1 MGKFDKLNQELVR
14 VNNAQGGP
22 NAAALDDRFQLLN
35 NTLVNTQQEWE
46 DYVARRQ
53 QEQEALDEY
62 SHGRGNRSYLR
73 EDYGTGSY
81 TEGMDA
87 VKRRRQQSEWEKA
100 NADYEAALQE
110 YNKAAETTRRVSA
123 VAGPISPE
131 KRREIDAAKS
141 TEQSLKERLDALKAS
156 ADKLKLN
163 DSGFTKWEGRDALVK
178 EYRQLQTELEH
189 QSRRSPER
197 MARFDE
203 VKRQLQEGDRA
214 AGNGAAD
221 YSIRDR
227 SASIFGGAAKRI
239 AGGVA
244 NTALTAVDL
253 MEKYSPYM
261 DVAKAVNNRFG
272 SMSPNPAQ
280 HRAGMDR
287 LYAAADSISDS
298 AAKDLDRAKA
308 GLGKMG
314 QAGVDT
320 AENVLEMGFDAAVG
334 ALTGGGSLVSMFARV
349 FGDSAREA
357 RQQGA
362 TLEQQVGYGV
372 AAGGIEVLTEKL
384 FDGVAGIYGKGA
396 ADNITETVI
405 RRLSS
410 TPTGQTLLRGLIGA
424 INEGNEEVLSDLLNP
439 LAQAIYRDDSLGQLY
454 REVDPAEVLYDFL
467 IGAAVGGLGSVTSAA
482 TGQDAAKNAENN
494 YITALYEQSGE
505 RPGFGREV
513 RDRAILERQMTNPD
527 AYNAA
532 NLSTKENAQEA
543 MRALRGQ
550 QTETARAQ
558 ELQQTQRE
566 MTRQNAETMV
576 PMFFSASGIT
586 LDENQRGRLMK
597 TLDDNNIK
605 TENFAW
611 GTRDAYNMGEQG
623 ATMEETVQA
632 IGEKYGLSPKQART
646 AWSFGASN
654 AQTTAT
660 GTADVSTE
668 EGRQTV
674 EAALSFLGERTE
686 DAVKLYD
693 SRQDVGRM
701 ATAMNKAVLYA
712 AHGADVRENV
722 QNARDGKAADVVGVL
737 TDEQARLAQEIGA
750 ERRARQ
756 QAADKALGESYRDMR
771 QKAAAITGTTT
782 VSAQALEAVDTAI
795 DATRKAGQRVMDEFN
810 TLYNALEALEKAD
823 PNAKNSNTY
832 KEMLDRAYKLRDK
845 AQNAQKQIRELEK
858 RKAQIEGKKT
868 IQRKKGTVSF
878 AGGTIEGVK
887 YDGVDPA
894 KLSRQQQ
901 KVVAMVER
909 LADAVNLDYVF
920 ISADA
925 GMGGA
930 YTFGGRVYI
939 NINAGLGVGNFSQTM
954 AAASLSHE
962 MTHWMQQY
970 APEEYS
976 QLKDFIVQEI
986 LKADPQKLQKLVQQ
1000 QKAWEKGRAL
1010 TDEQALDEVVANACQ
1025 TMLLDSKAIDKLA
1038 RQNMSLAARIADWI
1052 ADWSQKVKDAF
1063 AEVDVSEG
1071 AIYEAVRA
1079 LDGSLDRIQ
1088 ELWDNGIEAAAK
1100 NYDAQQTVE
1109 QANVAQKATN
1119 ENAAQKGDVQK
1130 QAWKPIEF
1138 GEEVQQWYD
1147 NTTSQERLDS
1157 PEFFNVGTT
1166 SEALKSIGVKDGIL
1180 IWGKSKMEKI
1190 LLDHAGEGIDLD
1202 VIKQVPDITERPV
1215 FVLKSKTVPGSI
1227 VLFGTVETKTGRKML
1242 ATVSLTPGM
1251 GKNLNVDLSVITGA
1265 YSRRNNQMRN
1275 MLTSSEILYIDGT
1288 EENERTNEWL
1298 KQLGLQ
1304 LPSRSTNVGSVG
1316 SITYTADGV
1325 KISGKTWEELFGE
1338 DAEQESKA
1346 QNQTQ
1351 FQMISDVEETPRL
1364 VAVHNKSVSGLQR
1377 MMERGG
1383 VPFPSIAIKKAGTS
1397 HEGFGDVSIVF
1408 PRSTIDPAASRWN
1421 RLYSNDAWTP
1431 TEPRTEYEADEKIT
1445 SKVKKAV
1452 EKLVGSTAY
1461 NALNGSSYLHSSQ
1474 VERALLDSNG
1484 DVFNAF
1490 KNLSVVKYAYLKS
1503 KGQDVELPARE
1514 KPLDGSYRYQNSQFK
1529 AIFDEI
1535 DGERLATA
1543 KWDDMEL
1550 AGEIAG
1556 ILNRQY
1562 EQQLQNSTSRNKDK
1576 LLAAIRRKPL
1586 YSADDINLSTIRYA
1600 YETYQRDGG
1609 KFVTETDSRELDNVL
1624 RNNTAVESDPDY
1636 RAWIEQTF
1644 QGVVKNEGI
1653 PNGKELYTD
1662 SGNMRSFKAR
1672 HVPATLENIVQ
1683 QMRKE
1688 NERGNGLFGVN
1699 LRGAATKAYS
1709 SVEEMRQD
1717 AGKLLGTHVSD
1728 DVYDGIME
1736 GFHNRLH
1743 EMASA
1748 ATKYPDRMSSYDTAR
1763 ETLLEAV
1770 RDAKS
1775 KAAMSRMLQKNSDW
1789 IRYTPELTDELWTL
1803 RNDVQNMPAPY
1814 FEAKPRRIVY
1824 PEEALAYILP
1834 DSAPAD
1840 LIQKLEGKGY
1850 NVMTYKAGDEQ
1861 DRLQKLN
1868 SVEGAQFQQWDNE
1881 ESATGRLDREA
1892 TDRQHNAWAPT
1903 FYSKMENAV
1912 REWTNGKGQPLGA
1925 KMAAGQVIGWLKGKG
1940 VKVEEIRW
1948 SGIVPW
1954 LEGRKAVTKDELLQV
1969 MAENQIRIETEM
1981 LGSKIVK
1988 PSYYYQGMDPRDGS
2002 EREMG
2007 DVDEL
2012 FDYID
2017 ELAADMGLE
2026 AGTLVGEPDP
2036 FNGWIH
2042 VTNKD
2047 TGELITTVQ
2056 LRDPVIEKTTRWGA
2070 YALNGG
2076 FNYREILFKMPSLG
2090 GYTNQA
2096 MGVHWGVNDVIAHA
2110 RVQDM
2115 TDMKDRSVLFV
2126 EEIQSDLH
2134 NEGANKGFMSK
2145 EDQEYFRLRRKQQN
2159 ESLTAEEQKAL
2170 SKLTQD
2176 RFGEYQRR
2184 VDAADKKADEDA
2196 EWARELAPSLRER
2209 LEERGVKGAT
2219 DDSVFLFLAGINW
2232 TPIEV
2237 QDPYGFATGPE
2248 SEAMDA
2254 AFAAMTD
2261 EEVDRRGE
2269 AWRNRNEL
2277 TDAETLLNAA
2287 RRKKPTGAP
2296 DVPFAGSADTYH
2308 EYVMKN
2314 LLRLAAEG
2322 DYDMIAWTTAD
2333 MQSNRWSDDY
2343 AEGYRIEYD
2352 QEIPK
2357 FMRKYVRQWGAT
2369 VESTDLYT
2377 DNGEEKVWAVPVND
2391 AMKQSVL
2398 TEGQPLFQR
2407 WDDTDGDTAAE
2418 ANGREE
2424 AYTRLQ
2430 SENKI
2435 LSNTIKGLNKLIAK
2449 KDTTI
2454 GQLQDRLKLNKTPEV
2469 REVDAKKL
2477 ARKLLREHNSIA
2489 DFEGV
2494 AADIKALGD
2503 YLVQA
2508 KEVGEDEV
2516 KSRARNIAAEI
2527 LQNATEQYQ
2536 MEDEQL
2542 DTIRGEVKG
2551 RKLTISPD
2559 FLGELD
2565 QAGGYD
2571 LFRRQNFGKFTL
2583 ARADSK
2589 NINRDDYM
2597 SVSQFYADMQNQYGK
2612 TYFPDAAN
2620 EGEEAIILASVMQ
2633 AADPIEVNPYRQ
2645 YMGEAT
2651 EELANRITQD
2661 ALNGILRLEPDRYAD
2676 AEYLK
2681 EKSRN
2686 EALNARVK
2694 QLVEEN
2700 ALSKEEARKLWQ
2712 QVNDLNTQLEH
2723 ADLQYRALMNAA
2735 EDRIWQVR
2743 AEGIVREVMTKAKER
2758 ERAAKNI
2765 QALKDHYKELQQNAR
2780 ERRQEAAGAGK
2791 YRKQIEKKAAKL
2803 YEMLAK
2809 NDDKL
2814 HVPEVLKQP
2823 LGEFLE
2829 SLDFTSKRGLAGG
2842 EETQKDKTFALRLQK
2857 IQQILANQQDY
2868 INGGDMKQDLGGYI
2882 DVSEANLD
2890 FLRRVSEMITTA
2902 LSEGRDYTIN
2912 QMTAAELKD
2921 LSNFLSNLTTAIR
2934 NMNGFMANARFETV
2948 REAAS
2953 QDIETIK
2960 ALGKASETENGKL
2973 FSAAVWENG
2982 TPYYVF
2988 RRFGEGGKAIFDSF
3002 TRGWEKMAFNV
3013 QKVMDFTEETYS
3025 DKEVREWQKER
3036 HEIELEDG
3044 SKVTMTTGQIMSL
3057 SMLLNREQA
3066 RKHMDKGGVRIGDI
3080 QGKKGSIK
3088 DITHYHLT
3096 EADISNII
3104 GQLTDRQAEVAR
3116 KLQRFMAEQGS
3127 EWGNEISMRRFGYNF
3142 YTEGENYFPIKTD
3155 SADQPMRDTDAQQ
3168 NSMFRL
3174 LNLSA
3179 SKSLNPKASNAL
3191 VVEDIFD
3198 VFADHMSDMAK
3209 LNGMGLPILD
3219 AIKWFNYKERIDL
3232 GDGQYDTRTM
3242 QAAMEQAF
3250 GDKALSYFRT
3260 LMKDINGV
3268 TESGDRGADPF
3279 ARLVS
3284 NYKAAAVAANLRV
3297 AFLQPTSYVRA
3308 SYLIKPRYLMQAFTN
3323 KNAYKEAM
3331 EYSGTAVWKSLGY
3344 YDTNIARGMRDQI
3357 KHNESWKDKVVEKSM
3372 GLAELGDKLTWGRL
3386 WVACKMQ
3393 AAAETGLQGEEL
3405 KQKTADLF
3413 REVIYS
3419 SQVMDSTLT
3428 RSELMRGKSM
3438 HTKALTA
3445 FMAEPTLS
3453 YNMVMD
3459 AGMEYHMNARKY
3471 GKAEAWQRSKGYIA
3485 KAFTVYTCSA
3495 AFSAVVESIA
3505 DAFRD
3510 DDDEESFLLKWSQ
3523 AMFGEGNLLKGNL
3536 AQDLDLFGK
3545 QPYLRNVMS
3554 LLQGY
3559 KNRDM
3564 SVAALE
3570 VFIDTYK
3577 IWKETINLATG
3588 ALEKPTKTTYYGKM
3602 TTWGK
3607 IYKTMQ
3613 ALSQATGLAV
3623 ANLSRDVFAVWNT
3636 TVGSFNPEWK
3646 MRTYDSNSLSASKVA
3661 DWETYV
3667 KDSGISKS
3675 KFKSILSSA
3684 DVDGTASPKQDELGA
3699 YLVEALGKGE
3709 ITEEQAQAV
3718 WKSQWHSASSKTF
3731 DKWRDSQGKAEET
3744 QPEAPTETPAPT
3756 PTPKPQ
3762 ASLSDFESFKKSV
3775 SLYGDKK
3782 EAAYRG
3788 WENEVKP
3795 LGVSLDSYV
3804 KIINAADAAGD
3815 GNGSVKQDE
3824 MGMQLVQKINRRE
3837 LTYEQAEAIWHTIW
3851 NGARSKTFYKWY
3863 NG

>member
-1 MGKFDKLNQELVR
+1 MGKFDKLNQELVK
-14 VNNAQGGP
+14 VNNTQGGP

-35 NTLVNTQQEWE
+35 ETLVNTQQEWD
-46 DYVARRQ
+46 DYVTRRQ
-53 QEQEALDEY
+53 QEQEALTEY
-62 SHGRGNRSYLR
+62 THGRGNRSYLR
-73 EDYGTGSY
+73 DDYGTRSY

-87 VKRRRQQSEWEKA
+87 VKRRRQQQEWEKA

-123 VAGPISPE
+123 VAGPMSPE
-131 KRREIDAAKS
+131 KQREINAAKS

-156 ADKLKLN
+156 ADKLKVN
-163 DSGFTKWEGRDALVK
+163 DSGFTDWEGRDALVK

-197 MARFDE
+197 LNRFEE
-203 VKRQLQEGDRA
+203 VRKQLQEGDRA
-214 AGNGAAD
+214 AGNKAAD
-221 YSIRDR
+221 YSVRDR

-298 AAKDLDRAKA
+298 AAKDLDRAKT
-308 GLGKMG
+308 GLGKLG
-314 QAGVDT
+314 QAGVDI

-410 TPTGQTLLRGLIGA
+410 TPTGQTMLRGLIGA

-532 NLSTKENAQEA
+532 NLSTEENAQEA

-566 MTRQNAETMV
+566 MTRQNAETNV
-576 PMFFSASGIT
+576 PAFFSASGIT
-586 LDENQRGRLMK
+586 LDDNQRGRLMG
-597 TLDDNNIK
+597 TLNDNDISAK
-605 TENFAW
+605 NFAI

-632 IGEKYGLSPKQART
+632 MGEKYGLSPKQART

-668 EGRQTV
+668 EGRTKV
-674 EAALSFLGERTE
+674 EAALSFLGDRTD

-693 SRQDVGRM
+693 SKQDVGRM

-712 AHGADVRENV
+712 AHGADVQQAV

-737 TDEQARLAQEIGA
+737 TDEQAQLAQEIGA

-756 QAADKALGESYRDMR
+756 QAADKALGESYREMR

-795 DATRKAGQRVMDEFN
+795 DATRKAGQRVMNEFN
-810 TLYNALEALEKAD
+810 ELYNALEALEKAD
-823 PNAKNSNTY
+823 PNAKQSDVY
-832 KEMLDRAYKLRDK
+832 KEMLERAFKLRDK
-845 AQNAQKQIRELEK
+845 AQNAQKQIRDLEK
-858 RKAQIEGKKT
+858 RKAQIEGRKT

-878 AGGTIEGVK
+878 GGGTIEGVK
-887 YDGVDPA
+887 YGGVDTA

-954 AAASLSHE
+954 AAATISHE

-986 LKADPQKLQKLVQQ
+986 LKADPQKLQKLIQQ

-1025 TMLLDSKAIDKLA
+1025 TMLLDSKAINKLA

-1063 AEVDVSEG
+1063 AEVDTSQG

-1088 ELWDNGIEAAAK
+1088 ELWDNGIEAAAQSY
-1100 NYDAQQTVE
+1100 NAQQTVE
-1109 QANVAQKATN
+1109 QANVAQEATN
-1119 ENAAQKGDVQK
+1119 ENAAKNIGDVQNQFIGESAETADKDALALARQLDK
-1130 QAWKPIEF
+1130 QGVDNESIR
-1138 GEEVQQWYD
+1138 QQTGWFKGMDGKWRYEID
-1147 NTTSQERLDS
+1147 DS
-1157 PEFFNVGTT
+1157 
-1166 SEALKSIGVKDGIL
+1166 
-1180 IWGKSKMEKI
+1180 
-1190 LLDHAGEGIDLD
+1190 
-1202 VIKQVPDITERPV
+1202 
-1215 FVLKSKTVPGSI
+1215 
-1227 VLFGTVETKTGRKML
+1227 
-1242 ATVSLTPGM
+1242 
-1251 GKNLNVDLSVITGA
+1251 GA
-1265 YSRRNNQMRN
+1265 KYSRRGDLNFRKENPGYNRFRELMEKADAFLLGDSKEWLTEAEQTE
-1275 MLTSSEILYIDGT
+1275 LTSLKSEWGDYFREDGKPKANSMPRMRLSDYLQHDELFKNYPRLANMILKWEKLTDGRRGEFSPYSNTITLNDTAEMRHAPLDTLAHEIQHAIQKIEDFTPGANISYWLRNGEKVREKQAAKKIERLKAQVQSLEKKLPDVMSQWT
-1288 EENERTNEWL
+1288 EEH
-1298 KQLGLQ
+1298 
-1304 LPSRSTNVGSVG
+1304 
-1316 SITYTADGV
+1316 D
-1325 KISGKTWEELFGE
+1325 KIS
-1338 DAEQESKA
+1338 
-1346 QNQTQ
+1346 
-1351 FQMISDVEETPRL
+1351 
-1364 VAVHNKSVSGLQR
+1364 
-1377 MMERGG
+1377 
-1383 VPFPSIAIKKAGTS
+1383 
-1397 HEGFGDVSIVF
+1397 
-1408 PRSTIDPAASRWN
+1408 
-1421 RLYSNDAWTP
+1421 
-1431 TEPRTEYEADEKIT
+1431 
-1445 SKVKKAV
+1445 
-1452 EKLVGSTAY
+1452 
-1461 NALNGSSYLHSSQ
+1461 
-1474 VERALLDSNG
+1474 
-1484 DVFNAF
+1484 
-1490 KNLSVVKYAYLKS
+1490 
-1503 KGQDVELPARE
+1503 
-1514 KPLDGSYRYQNSQFK
+1514 
-1529 AIFDEI
+1529 DEI
-1535 DGERLATA
+1535 DRIEDEIWRIENNKSFDARDYYWNT
-1543 KWDDMEL
+1543 
-1550 AGEIAG
+1550 AGEIEARDVTTR
-1556 ILNRQY
+1556 RQY
-1562 EQQLQNSTSRNKDK
+1562 DSDK
-1576 LLAAIRRKPL
+1576 RKATTP
-1586 YSADDINLSTIRYA
+1586 NL
-1600 YETYQRDGG
+1600 
-1609 KFVTETDSRELDNVL
+1609 
-1624 RNNTAVESDPDY
+1624 
-1636 RAWIEQTF
+1636 
-1644 QGVVKNEGI
+1644 
-1653 PNGKELYTD
+1653 
-1662 SGNMRSFKAR
+1662 
-1672 HVPATLENIVQ
+1672 
-1683 QMRKE
+1683 
-1688 NERGNGLFGVN
+1688 
-1699 LRGAATKAYS
+1699 
-1709 SVEEMRQD
+1709 
-1717 AGKLLGTHVSD
+1717 
-1728 DVYDGIME
+1728 
-1736 GFHNRLH
+1736 
-1743 EMASA
+1743 
-1748 ATKYPDRMSSYDTAR
+1748 
-1763 ETLLEAV
+1763 
-1770 RDAKS
+1770 
-1775 KAAMSRMLQKNSDW
+1775 
-1789 IRYTPELTDELWTL
+1789 
-1803 RNDVQNMPAPY
+1803 
-1814 FEAKPRRIVY
+1814 
-1824 PEEALAYILP
+1824 
-1834 DSAPAD
+1834 
-1840 LIQKLEGKGY
+1840 
-1850 NVMTYKAGDEQ
+1850 GDE
-1861 DRLQKLN
+1861 N
-1868 SVEGAQFQQWDNE
+1868 TVFAEGAQFQQWSDKEYEELTGSLDEDQLYSAITERKSEENQLREQIKEMKPKEKEWVDKVSANE
-1881 ESATGRLDREA
+1881 ATLDDFQAWTEDSGYKAMLDRKDKLEKEIRMLYDRWEKARDNRLEREEKEA
-1892 TDRQHNAWAPT
+1892 LEKSGLSENEYFGKQAVKVFGYTPY
-1903 FYSKMENAV
+1903 FYDAGYIMS
-1912 REWTNGKGQPLGA
+1912 NGKMLNFSGE
-1925 KMAAGQVIGWLKGKG
+1925 KGKHRG
-1940 VKVEEIRW
+1940 SRGQDHRAI
-1948 SGIVPW
+1948 G
-1954 LEGRKAVTKDELLQV
+1954 
-1969 MAENQIRIETEM
+1969 QI
-1981 LGSKIVK
+1981 
-1988 PSYYYQGMDPRDGS
+1988 
-2002 EREMG
+2002 
-2007 DVDEL
+2007 
-2012 FDYID
+2012 F
-2017 ELAADMGLE
+2017 A
-2026 AGTLVGEPDP
+2026 
-2036 FNGWIH
+2036 
-2042 VTNKD
+2042 
-2047 TGELITTVQ
+2047 
-2056 LRDPVIEKTTRWGA
+2056 TTR
-2070 YALNGG
+2070 N
-2076 FNYREILFKMPSLG
+2076 S
-2090 GYTNQA
+2090 
-2096 MGVHWGVNDVIAHA
+2096 
-2110 RVQDM
+2110 
-2115 TDMKDRSVLFV
+2115 
-2126 EEIQSDLH
+2126 
-2134 NEGANKGFMSK
+2134 
-2145 EDQEYFRLRRKQQN
+2145 
-2159 ESLTAEEQKAL
+2159 
-2170 SKLTQD
+2170 
-2176 RFGEYQRR
+2176 
-2184 VDAADKKADEDA
+2184 
-2196 EWARELAPSLRER
+2196 
-2209 LEERGVKGAT
+2209 
-2219 DDSVFLFLAGINW
+2219 
-2232 TPIEV
+2232 
-2237 QDPYGFATGPE
+2237 
-2248 SEAMDA
+2248 
-2254 AFAAMTD
+2254 AAMTRFMNYGNIRIMGESPGIDISSKVEPTAEQYRQIKAFARNVAD
-2261 EEVDRRGE
+2261 EEYFSVDLSDERG
-2269 AWRNRNEL
+2269 NNVG
-2277 TDAETLLNAA
+2277 TL
-2287 RRKKPTGAP
+2287 
-2296 DVPFAGSADTYH
+2296 
-2308 EYVMKN
+2308 
-2314 LLRLAAEG
+2314 
-2322 DYDMIAWTTAD
+2322 
-2333 MQSNRWSDDY
+2333 
-2343 AEGYRIEYD
+2343 EYD
-2352 QEIPK
+2352 GTIRPDRIINDIKHFFQTGE
-2357 FMRKYVRQWGAT
+2357 VRGAGL
-2369 VESTDLYT
+2369 SAFY
-2377 DNGEEKVWAVPVND
+2377 
-2391 AMKQSVL
+2391 
-2398 TEGQPLFQR
+2398 QR
-2407 WDDTDGDTAAE
+2407 WDNTDGDTAAE

-2430 SENKI
+2430 SENKAVED
-2435 LSNTIKGLNKLIAK
+2435 TIAALRKLTEKQGSTIERLRK
-2449 KDTTI
+2449 RLRLTT
-2454 GQLQDRLKLNKTPEV
+2454 TPEV
-2469 REVDAKKL
+2469 READ
-2477 ARKLLREHNSIA
+2477 ARKLASNLVKEYGSGAELVGIT
-2489 DFEGV
+2489 EQL
-2494 AADIKALGD
+2494 KALGD
-2503 YLVQA
+2503 YVAQTKDLNA
-2508 KEVGEDEV
+2508 DEV
-2516 KSRARNIAAEI
+2516 KNRAREIARGIVESAS
-2527 LQNATEQYQ
+2527 EQVSF
-2536 MEDEQL
+2536 EDETL
-2542 DTIRGEVKG
+2542 TNIRGSIKG
-2551 RKLTISPD
+2551 KKLTISPD

-2565 QAGGYD
+2565 QENGFDA
-2571 LFRRQNFGKFTL
+2571 FRKRNFGVFTL
-2583 ARADSK
+2583 ARADSTS
-2589 NINRDDYM
+2589 IDRSEYT
-2597 SVSQFYADMQNQYGK
+2597 SVSQFYTDLQSEYGK
-2612 TYFPDAAN
+2612 AYFPDLAN
-2620 EGEEAIILASVMQ
+2620 EGEEIRTI
-2633 AADPIEVNPYRQ
+2633 AAFARAAAPMEVNPFEQ

-2651 EELANRITQD
+2651 EELANRISMEVMD
-2661 ALNGILRLEPDRYAD
+2661 GALRLTPATDAD
-2676 AEYLK
+2676 KA
-2681 EKSRN
+2681 KSRR
-2686 EALNARVK
+2686 EALRERIRELQREGKVS
-2694 QLVEEN
+2694 ER
-2700 ALSKEEARKLWQ
+2700 EAKDYERTIQELTDTLDKAQSRYRTL
-2712 QVNDLNTQLEH
+2712 QVT
-2723 ADLQYRALMNAA
+2723 A
-2735 EDRIWQVR
+2735 EQRMAQVR
-2743 AEGIVREVMTKAKER
+2743 AEGR
-2758 ERAAKNI
+2758 ERAAETMARERARGERKNQKLKEHYQEII
-2765 QALKDHYKELQQNAR
+2765 QAAR

-2803 YEMLAK
+2803 YDMLAK

-2842 EETQKDKTFALRLQK
+2842 EETQKDKAFGLRLQK
-2857 IQQILANQQDY
+2857 IQQILSNQQDY

-2882 DVSEANLD
+2882 DVSADNLD

-2902 LSEGRDYTIN
+2902 LSENLDFTIN
-2912 QMTAAELKD
+2912 QMTAADLKD

-2934 NMNGFMANARFETV
+2934 NMNSFMANARFEIV

-2953 QDIETIK
+2953 KDIESIK

-2988 RRFGEGGKAIFDSF
+2988 RRFGDGGKAIFDSF

-3013 QKVMDFTEETYS
+3013 QKVMDFTEKTYS

-3066 RKHMDKGGVRIGDI
+3066 RKHMDKGGVRIGDV
-3080 QGKKGSIK
+3080 QGKKGAIK

-3104 GQLTDRQAEVAR
+3104 GQLTDRQEEVAR
-3116 KLQRFMAEQGS
+3116 KLQRFMAEQGA

-3219 AIKWFNYKERIDL
+3219 AIKWFNFKERIDL

-3268 TESGDRGADPF
+3268 TESGDRGTDIF
-3279 ARLVS
+3279 SKLMS
-3284 NYKAAAVAANLRV
+3284 NYKAASVAANLRV

-3308 SYLIKPRYLMQAFTN
+3308 SYLIKPRFLMQAFTN
-3323 KNAYKEAM
+3323 HNAYKEAM
-3331 EYSGTAVWKSLGY
+3331 ENSGTAVWKSLGY
-3344 YDTNIARGMRDQI
+3344 YDTNIARGMREQI
-3357 KHNESWKDKVVEKSM
+3357 KHDDSWKDKAVEKSM
-3372 GLAELGDKLTWGRL
+3372 KLAEIGDQRTWGRL

-3393 AAAETGLQGEEL
+3393 TAAETGLQGEEL

-3428 RSELMRGKSM
+3428 RSELMRGKTMYS
-3438 HTKALTA
+3438 KAMTS

-3471 GKAEAWQRSKGYIA
+3471 GKAKAWQMSKGYIA
-3485 KAFTVYTCSA
+3485 KAFTVYACSA
-3495 AFSAVVESIA
+3495 TFSAVVESVF
-3505 DAFRD
+3505 DALRD
-3510 DDDEESFLLKWSQ
+3510 DDDDESFFDKWKQ
-3523 AMFGEGNLLKGNL
+3523 AMFGEGNLLTGNL
-3536 AQDLDLFGK
+3536 AQDLTIIGK
-3545 QPYLRNVMS
+3545 LPYLKSFVS
-3554 LLQGY
+3554 TIQGY
-3559 KNRDM
+3559 KSGDM
-3564 SVAALE
+3564 SLAA
-3570 VFIDTYK
+3570 FSTAIDAVK
-3577 IWKETINLATG
+3577 IWKETIDLATG
-3588 ALEKPTKTTYYGKM
+3588 ALEKPTKTTYYGNM

-3613 ALSQATGLAV
+3613 AFSQFTGLAV

-3636 TVGSFNPEWK
+3636 TVGAFNPEWK
-3646 MRTYDSNSLSASKVA
+3646 VRTYESSGDRKRREAVKELTEQGVPKKLALQALQEPDADGNGSL
-3661 DWETYV
+3661 
-3667 KDSGISKS
+3667 
-3675 KFKSILSSA
+3675 
-3684 DVDGTASPKQDELGA
+3684 KQDELGPW
-3699 YLVEALGKGE
+3699 LNEKIQIGE
-3709 ITEEQAQAV
+3709 LTGEQADAIWGTQGWKTSFSDYSAKAQKKAQA
-3718 WKSQWHSASSKTF
+3718 
-3731 DKWRDSQGKAEET
+3731 ET
-3744 QPEAPTETPAPT
+3744 STETPAPAPKPAAAAPT

-3775 SLYGDKK
+3775 SLYSDKK

-3815 GNGSVKQDE
+3815 SNGSVKQDE